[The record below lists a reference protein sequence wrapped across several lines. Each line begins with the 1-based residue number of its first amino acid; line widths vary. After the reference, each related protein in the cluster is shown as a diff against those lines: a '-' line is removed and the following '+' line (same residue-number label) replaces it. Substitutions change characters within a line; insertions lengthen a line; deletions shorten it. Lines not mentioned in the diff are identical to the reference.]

1 MRPEPDGTPDQIF
14 GDNGDGIVNV
24 SVTALTSPTGAAGRD
39 SGSVIALQPDGRIVV
54 AGATAGPYIDFAVAR
69 LLADGTLDTG
79 FTDTGVLTIDFFG
92 FTDLAESVAVSD
104 DGRIVVSGLARD
116 NVDGYGVA
124 RLSPQ
129 DTTPA
134 GS

>member
-1 MRPEPDGTPDQIF
+1 M
-14 GDNGDGIVNV
+14 
-24 SVTALTSPTGAAGRD
+24 TALTSPTGAAGRGT
-39 SGSVIALQPDGRIVV
+39 GSAIALQPDGRIVV
-54 AGATAGPYIDFAVAR
+54 AGTTAGPNLNFAVAR
-69 LLADGTLDTG
+69 LLADGTLDSE

-92 FTDLAESVAVSD
+92 FTDLAESVAVTD

-129 DTTPA
+129 DTTPT
-134 GS
+134 SS